1 MRAHFDERNGV
12 ITWLSALELR
22 LRGRLHPTGR
32 RRTGALVR
40 LLLVSAGMGTLPGE
54 EKGVAFLRNFYQDN
68 RTVIVIAQAIGL
80 AAALGFLASRVGCSV
95 DTGLVWFRGC
105 WLAGPPYRRRRSRRR
120 AAVAALRARRIC
132 WVRHGLVAG
141 RRLGL
146 DRRGAV
152 RRHRGLCGLG
162 GPSGRKHR
170 FAVPVLGR
178 ALACAVRALVLMLGN
193 GTLELASLTSV
204 VNPAR
209 VSGGFTSCTDGPYRA
224 GSVFG
229 EAQLALRT
237 CDRALKANA
246 GTRPTRSPFRP
257 SRRCRWA
264 SSGHSTAGTHQR

>member
-1 MRAHFDERNGV
+1 
-12 ITWLSALELR
+12 
-22 LRGRLHPTGR
+22 
-32 RRTGALVR
+32 
-40 LLLVSAGMGTLPGE
+40 
-54 EKGVAFLRNFYQDN
+54 
-68 RTVIVIAQAIGL
+68 
-80 AAALGFLASRVGCSV
+80 
-95 DTGLVWFRGC
+95 
-105 WLAGPPYRRRRSRRR
+105 
-120 AAVAALRARRIC
+120 
-132 WVRHGLVAG
+132 
-141 RRLGL
+141 
-146 DRRGAV
+146 
-152 RRHRGLCGLG
+152 
-162 GPSGRKHR
+162 
-170 FAVPVLGR
+170 
-178 ALACAVRALVLMLGN
+178 LACAVRALVLMLGN

>member
-95 DTGLVWFRGC
+95 VTGLVWFRGC
-105 WLAGPPYRRRRSRRR
+105 WLAGPPHRRRRSRRR

-162 GPSGRKHR
+162 GPSGRKST
-170 FAVPVLGR
+170 G
-178 ALACAVRALVLMLGN
+178 
-193 GTLELASLTSV
+193 
-204 VNPAR
+204 
-209 VSGGFTSCTDGPYRA
+209 
-224 GSVFG
+224 
-229 EAQLALRT
+229 LRT
-237 CDRALKANA
+237 LSSVAPWRA
-246 GTRPTRSPFRP
+246 
-257 SRRCRWA
+257 RCAHW
-264 SSGHSTAGTHQR
+264 S